1 MSFNQTNNAVLQEK
15 KLTFTIRLVAGI
27 YQRMNGNRKTDKRF
41 EVYKLLEPQA
51 AISVLGLYRNEKN

>member
-41 EVYKLLEPQA
+41 D
-51 AISVLGLYRNEKN
+51 LGLQTSGAAGSDFCSRALQE